1 MPDYTAHS
9 CPPSPRPIA
18 SSKDD
23 ACRDTEAMPAIPLV
37 MTAVEVG
44 NLLHVAQK
52 TVYKLKDC
60 DGLPFRRFGG
70 SVRFYQHEVL
80 DWMENQSGPQ
90 SSSQG
95 G

>member
-1 MPDYTAHS
+1 VNATHPESSDSKYVVPIVLTA
-9 CPPSPRPIA
+9 A
-18 SSKDD
+18 
-23 ACRDTEAMPAIPLV
+23 
-37 MTAVEVG
+37 EVG
-44 NLLHVAQK
+44 HVLRVATK

-80 DWMENQSGPQ
+80 DWMENQSEPR